1 MERKSIIQID
11 FSGNIIFEIEAHPNS
26 SKRGFTGYN
35 EWRNRLQ
42 ISTKALAKKGEANK
56 EIIKIICEC
65 FNLQK
70 NQIQIISG
78 QTSRL
83 KQIKL
88 LNIEIEPIN
97 KTISALLE
105 EFT

>member
-42 ISTKALAKKGEANK
+42 ISTKAGNK
-56 EIIKIICEC
+56 RGSE
-65 FNLQK
+65 
-70 NQIQIISG
+70 
-78 QTSRL
+78 
-83 KQIKL
+83 
-88 LNIEIEPIN
+88 
-97 KTISALLE
+97 
-105 EFT
+105 

>member
-11 FSGNIIFEIEAHPNS
+11 FSGNVIFEIEAQPNS
-26 SKRGFTGYN
+26 SKSKVTGYN
-35 EWRNRLQ
+35 NWRNRLQ
-42 ISTKALAKKGEANK
+42 ISTKAQAIKGAANK
-56 EIIKIICEC
+56 EIIKIISER

-70 NQIQIISG
+70 NQVQIISG

-88 LNIEIEPIN
+88 LDIEIEAIN
-97 KTISALLE
+97 KVISNILE
-105 EFT
+105 GFK

>member
-11 FSGNIIFEIEAHPNS
+11 FSGNVIFEIEAQPNS
-26 SKRGFTGYN
+26 SKSNITGYN
-35 EWRNRLQ
+35 QWRNRLQ
-42 ISTKALAKKGEANK
+42 ISTKAQAIKGAANK
-56 EIIKIICEC
+56 EIIKIISES

-70 NQIQIISG
+70 NQVQIISG

-88 LNIEIEPIN
+88 LDIEIEAIN
-97 KTISALLE
+97 KVISNILE
-105 EFT
+105 GFK